1 MTRLPSMQALRAL
14 DAFARHGSVWQA
26 ADELHLTRSAVS
38 HQLRQLERD
47 LAFPLLERE
56 GSRVMLTAQGRGY
69 AADVAHALLALAGAS
84 ARSRAEGVVG
94 GSLTIATTPGFGAA
108 WLAPRIGGFLRRH
121 PAVAV
126 HVIALRRLDDS
137 GQPGVD
143 LSIRFLPLGE
153 PPRRDG
159 MVARVIAPV
168 SFTPLCAP
176 SLVAGQPAGAAAIAA
191 LPLLHLNDRRD
202 WARWFELASQPAPRQ
217 PGVVFSDINLAT
229 SAALAGQG
237 VMLGDRFSCAP
248 LLAARQLVAPC
259 EVQMPSGQGYALLM
273 PAGRTE
279 ASPALAAFLRWLD
292 GELADEADAP
302 TVSAPCAAPPSR
314 VTNGAKFVHLG
325 GQADSLA
332 PAMRRPLP
340 LHDPKEEPEW
350 P

>member
-69 AADVAHALLALAGAS
+69 AADVARALLALAGAS
-84 ARSRAEGVVG
+84 ARSRADGAVG
-94 GSLTIATTPGFGAA
+94 GSLAIATTPGFGAA
-108 WLAPRIGGFLRRH
+108 WLAPRIGTFLRRH

-126 HVIALRRLDDS
+126 HVTALRRLDDS

-143 LSIRFLPLGE
+143 LSIRFLPLGG
-153 PPRRDG
+153 PLRRDG
-159 MVARVIAPV
+159 MEARVIAPV

-176 SLVAGQPAGAAAIAA
+176 ALVARQPAGAAGIAA
-191 LPLLHLNDRRD
+191 LPLLHLNDGRD
-202 WARWFELASQPAPRQ
+202 WARWFDLAGHPAPRH

-237 VMLGDRFSCAP
+237 VMLGDRFSCGP
-248 LLAARQLVAPC
+248 LLAAGQLVAPSDI
-259 EVQMPSGQGYALLM
+259 QMPSGHGYALLTPM
-273 PAGRTE
+273 GRTE
-279 ASPALAAFLRWLD
+279 SSPALAAFLRWLD
-292 GELADEADAP
+292 EELAADP
-302 TVSAPCAAPPSR
+302 AAPAAVPASP
-314 VTNGAKFVHLG
+314 VTSGAKFVHLD

-332 PAMRRPLP
+332 PAACRPLP